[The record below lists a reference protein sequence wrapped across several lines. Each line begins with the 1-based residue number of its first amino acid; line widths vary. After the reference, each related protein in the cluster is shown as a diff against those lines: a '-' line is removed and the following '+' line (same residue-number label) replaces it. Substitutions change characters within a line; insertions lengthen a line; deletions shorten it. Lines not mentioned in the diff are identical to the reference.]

1 MTAQISKDPVSIFC
15 SDIVGFTAMSSEMD
29 SACVCRILH
38 HLFATMD
45 RLAHIHGVQKI
56 DVVGDAYIATTNF
69 TEPQPADHAARLARF
84 ALAASAAARHILP
97 DSTSRGLRA
106 AGAQLRI
113 GLHCGAVF
121 GAVVGERSG
130 KYTLVGEAVNVAAR
144 MEQTCLPGQIQCSAA
159 MARAI
164 AEQADGLLLRPR

>member
-1 MTAQISKDPVSIFC
+1 MIYFFSN
-15 SDIVGFTAMSSEMD
+15 IVGLKHHESSEIYA
-29 SACVCRILH
+29 ACVCSILDLH
-38 HLFATMD
+38 RLFSALD
-45 RLAHIHGVQKI
+45 RLFYLHGV
-56 DVVGDAYIATTNF
+56 TTF
-69 TEPQPADHAARLARF
+69 TEHQPHDHAARLTRF
-84 ALAASAAARHILP
+84 ALAASAAARRILS
-97 DSTSRGLRA
+97 DATARGLRA

-144 MEQTCLPGQIQCSAA
+144 MEQACLPGQIQCSAA

-164 AEQADGLLLRPR
+164 AEQSDGLLLRPR